1 MAKRRSPLKGKKIGS
16 QFNIPDGVTLSQYL
30 GRRGTG
36 PADSYEDALEL
47 NRDRFYNE
55 DGDVMIITPRKVKGV
70 ANTYQISLQSER
82 SRGRGMLDSP
92 TSKRGQYSDLV
103 TDPETDQ
110 ELADLKRG
118 LINRKGQQFH
128 HMTSLAWYA
137 PYFKGLNEDQK
148 AQLIFNLNR
157 RGFYPGDDR
166 RNYVGLIG
174 GNVAIGSEH
183 QGQLHPRIDQLR
195 KQSGINPE
203 RDEVFG
209 MTVEQR
215 LNEMLPQ
222 LYSDRDVLRSVIMAN
237 RRPDLQPGPSEVTP
251 LTPNAKSKA
260 LPSRGELAPAP
271 KASLAMRLF
280 NGGVHIFEQVE
291 AAWEAQGASWR
302 EGLSMSAAAG
312 RKKEDAA
319 VYATENVP
327 LDFGVTE
334 RIAGWSSNEDTNW
347 ILNK

>member
-1 MAKRRSPLKGKKIGS
+1 MAQRSSPLKGRKIGS

-30 GRRGTG
+30 GRRGTK
-36 PADSYEDALEL
+36 PADSYEEAVEL

-70 ANTYQISLQSER
+70 ANTYQVSLQSER
-82 SRGRGMLDSP
+82 SRGRGLKDSP
-92 TSKRGQYSDLV
+92 TSKRGEHSDIV
-103 TDPETDQ
+103 TDPETNQ

-118 LINRKGQQFH
+118 LINRKGQQYH
-128 HMTSLAWYA
+128 HMMSLAWYS
-137 PYFKGLNEDQK
+137 PYFKGLNDDQK
-148 AQLIFNLNR
+148 AELIFNLNR

-195 KQSGINPE
+195 EKGGIDPK

-251 LTPNAKSKA
+251 LTPDAKSNT
-260 LPSRGELAPAP
+260 LAPTP

-280 NGGVHIFEQVE
+280 NGGIHVFEQFQ
-291 AAWEAQGASWR
+291 AAVEAQGGTMEEAL
-302 EGLSMSAAAG
+302 EMSKATT
-312 RKKEDAA
+312 RKQEDAA
-319 VYATENVP
+319 TYARENVP
-327 LDFGVTE
+327 LDFGISE
-334 RIAGWSSNEDTNW
+334 KFFGRSFREDTNW